1 MTNLV
6 VLMPAYNE
14 ETNIEKAVLS
24 IPRKIMGIKKVQV
37 LVVDDGSS
45 DKTAELALNGG
56 ADKVVSHKRNIGVGA
71 AFMTGI
77 RNAISMNADIVVTV
91 DADSQF
97 DTKQIPELIV
107 PIQNH
112 QLDVVIGSRFL
123 NGRPKDM
130 PRVKM
135 FGNRVFSKIISWLV
149 GQRLGDTQ
157 SGFRAYS
164 KEALLNVSI
173 VNDFTY
179 TQEVLIDLKFKGL
192 QIGEIPV
199 KVTYDEKRKSRVVK
213 NIFHYTA
220 RALSIII
227 RTLAYHR
234 PILAF
239 GLFGA
244 ILVGGGIFAKV
255 ITITGIFE
263 GGVSAGLSTGF
274 IILGVVSFMMG
285 ILASVVFRRQA
296 FAEKDLRHYIEQSN
310 RFKDKDLTS

>member
-6 VLMPAYNE
+6 ILIPAYNE
-14 ETNIEKAVLS
+14 EANIEKAVLS
-24 IPRKIMGIKKVQV
+24 IPRKIMGIKKIQV

-56 ADKVVSHKRNIGVGA
+56 ADKVVSHKRNLGVGA
-71 AFMTGI
+71 SFMTGI
-77 RNAISMNADIVVTV
+77 RNAISMSADIVVTV
-91 DADSQF
+91 DADIQF
-97 DTKQIPELIV
+97 DSKQIPELIV
-107 PIQNH
+107 PILNH

-123 NGRPKDM
+123 NGRPKYM

-135 FGNRVFSKIISWLV
+135 FGNRVFSKIVSWLV
-149 GQRLGDTQ
+149 GQRLNDTQ
-157 SGFRAYS
+157 TGFRAYS

-192 QIGEIPV
+192 RIGEIPI
-199 KVTYDEKRKSRVVK
+199 KVSYDEKRKSRVVS
-213 NIFHYTA
+213 NVFNYAA
-220 RALSIII
+220 RALSIIF
-227 RTLAYHR
+227 RTLTYHR
-234 PILAF
+234 PIMAF

-244 ILVGGGIFAKV
+244 ILVGGGIIAKV
-255 ITITGIFE
+255 ITIMNIFE

-285 ILASVVFRRQA
+285 ILASVVFKRQA
-296 FAEKDLRHYIEQSN
+296 FAEKDLRHYINQSN
-310 RFKDKDLTS
+310 RYIESS